1 MRDTVVQNVIQV
13 HYVAHLIDRNSQ
25 SLWIEALILL
35 NPVAGGW
42 LVGLCINLSLLEICW
57 WIYTGTPSLLRDLF
71 KLFLS
76 QCERLGPFGVHMRS
90 VVGKLSVSKSW
101 KWFTS
106 RKIRMPSTCTGQLN
120 SHSKEREDLF
130 EGTPIKLNIQYLL
143 EFLIFQNL
151 LAKYLLNISGDQ
163 LMSSCKSMSCL
174 IPSQVKYP
182 LIVNRSLKPLTLI
195 INVRHLRSAISQINS
210 LIWPKRWFEA
220 LKLAKFG

>member
-1 MRDTVVQNVIQV
+1 M
-13 HYVAHLIDRNSQ
+13 
-25 SLWIEALILL
+25 
-35 NPVAGGW
+35 
-42 LVGLCINLSLLEICW
+42 
-57 WIYTGTPSLLRDLF
+57 
-71 KLFLS
+71 LS
-76 QCERLGPFGVHMRS
+76 QFERLGQLGVHMLS
-90 VVGKLSVSKSW
+90 VVGKLRVMKSL
-101 KWFTS
+101 KWLLS

-182 LIVNRSLKPLTLI
+182 LIVNRSLKLSTLI
-195 INVRHLRSAISQINS
+195 INVRHLRSAISQVNS
-210 LIWPKRWFEA
+210 LMRPKRWFEA